1 MHNFIIPQFVD
12 IIETAIAWFRFNPWP
27 PRRGGGGGGRR
38 PPRSI
43 ITAINVFADL
53 YVLLSGS
60 IQFFVPWFVPSA
72 LQSHY
77 RCCNGCL
84 LHSALAGRL
93 SATTG
98 LFIVSFPRFCL
109 QLETVNWI
117 SFHLAS
123 ESIVLCYLLRLNWPV
138 LTRVFRKGLV
148 AFVCFNRISP
158 QMNSSPLW
166 SFYGWTPILYSLD
179 YCIKRIIVL
188 KITTEV
194 FATVYSF
201 MRSVFYFLI
210 QYDLVS
216 VDRAFL
222 ITKLQN

>member
-1 MHNFIIPQFVD
+1 MIQIQSV
-12 IIETAIAWFRFNPWP
+12 A
-27 PRRGGGGGGRR
+27 PRRGVGGGRR

-60 IQFFVPWFVPSA
+60 IQFFVQWFVRSA

-77 RCCNGCL
+77 RCCKWL
-84 LHSALAGRL
+84 LAPQRSGRL

-98 LFIVSFPRFCL
+98 LFIVSFPRFCV

-148 AFVCFNRISP
+148 ALFVCFNRISP
-158 QMNSSPLW
+158 R
-166 SFYGWTPILYSLD
+166 WTHHLFGLSTDQLRFFI
-179 YCIKRIIVL
+179 
-188 KITTEV
+188 
-194 FATVYSF
+194 A
-201 MRSVFYFLI
+201 
-210 QYDLVS
+210 
-216 VDRAFL
+216 
-222 ITKLQN
+222 